1 MGTSEVIFVD
11 SNYFVSLF
19 NPEDTRHQHALKI
32 SDRIEEAETFLC
44 ISNFVFAEIVT
55 VLSQRK
61 SREAGIKAGMYLLS
75 RNNIQTAHV
84 DENVQAESWKIF
96 QETQS
101 KNISFVD
108 CSIIATMRAEGLQK
122 LLTFDTTDF
131 VRLQSQ
137 HRFSFYE

>member
-1 MGTSEVIFVD
+1 MGTSEIIFVD

-19 NPEDTRHQHALKI
+19 NPEDTRHQHALEI
-32 SDRIEEAETFLC
+32 SDGLEEAETHLY

-75 RNNIQTAHV
+75 RHNIQMTHV
-84 DENVQAESWKIF
+84 DENVQAESWRIF

-101 KNISFVD
+101 KNVSFVD
-108 CSIIATMRAEGLQK
+108 CSIIATMRADGFQK

-131 VRLQSQ
+131 KKLQNRY
-137 HRFSFYE
+137 RFSFYE